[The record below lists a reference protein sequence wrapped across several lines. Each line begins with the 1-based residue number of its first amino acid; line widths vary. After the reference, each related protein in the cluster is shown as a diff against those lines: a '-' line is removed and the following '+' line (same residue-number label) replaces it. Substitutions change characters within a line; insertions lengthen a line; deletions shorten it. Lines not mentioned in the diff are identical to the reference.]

1 VDAGFD
7 ALRSK
12 VSGQMSGKKSGGS
25 SSDSKKVS
33 CFGVLVQLV
42 LDLITLDAFPRVAT

>member
-12 VSGQMSGKKSGGS
+12 VSEQMLGKKSGGS
-25 SSDSKKVS
+25 SSDGKKVS
-33 CFGVLVQLV
+33 Y
-42 LDLITLDAFPRVAT
+42 TE